1 MNRMMKDLSA
11 TALSYRQGK
20 LYILDQRKLPG
31 EEDWHACTST
41 DELIAL
47 IRGLAIRG
55 APLIGIAATLW
66 IGHCASQ
73 GCSRNELGNTI
84 ARLRDSRPTAVNL
97 MNYLERL
104 QKLLDAGA
112 DERSL
117 ADEAVAIFEEDVA
130 LCDAIAGHGAA
141 LIEHNDRILTHC
153 NTGSLATAGVGTAIG
168 VITRAHQQ
176 GKHIHVWV
184 DETRP
189 LLQGA
194 RLTAWEMEKAGIP
207 YQLICDCASAGLMA
221 AGQVDRILV
230 GADRIA
236 SNGDFANKTGTYML
250 AVLANHHGVPF
261 YVVAPGTTIDR
272 QCHDGTSIPI
282 EQRGSDEVRGAT
294 GSFGTCNWAPV
305 EAPVYNPAFDVTP
318 ASLVSGWILDSG
330 VYDLDDVNAGALR

>member
-1 MNRMMKDLSA
+1 MKDLVS
-11 TALSYRQGK
+11 TALRYRQGK

-31 EEDWHACTST
+31 EEDWHGCTSA

-66 IGHCASQ
+66 IGHCATQ
-73 GCSRNELGNTI
+73 GCSRNELVNTI
-84 ARLRDSRPTAVNL
+84 ARLRDARPTAVNL
-97 MNYLERL
+97 MNYLGRL
-104 QKLLDAGA
+104 QTLLETGA
-112 DERSL
+112 DELSL

-141 LIEHNDRILTHC
+141 LVEHNDRILTHC

-176 GKHIHVWV
+176 GKHIRVWV

-236 SNGDFANKTGTYML
+236 SNGDFANKVGTYTL
-250 AVLANHHGVPF
+250 AVLARHHAIPF
-261 YVVAPGTTIDR
+261 YVVAPHTTVDR
-272 QCHDGTSIPI
+272 QCNDGISIPI
-282 EQRGSDEVRGAT
+282 EQRSADEVRGVT
-294 GSFGTCNWAPV
+294 GSFGSCNWAPAG
-305 EAPVYNPAFDVTP
+305 APVYNPAFDVTP
-318 ASLVSGWILDSG
+318 ATLVSGWILDSG

>member
-1 MNRMMKDLSA
+1 MKDLVS
-11 TALSYRQGK
+11 TALRYQQGK
-20 LYILDQRKLPG
+20 LYILDQRQLPAAQ
-31 EEDWHACTST
+31 DWHACTSA

-66 IGHCASQ
+66 IGHCATL

-84 ARLRDSRPTAVNL
+84 ARLCESRPTAVNL

-112 DERSL
+112 DELSL

-130 LCDAIAGHGAA
+130 LCDAIAGHGDA
-141 LIEHNDRILTHC
+141 LVEHDDRILTHC

-168 VITRAHQQ
+168 VINRAHQQ
-176 GKHIHVWV
+176 GKNIRVWV

-194 RLTAWEMEKAGIP
+194 RLTAWEMDKAGIP
-207 YQLICDCASAGLMA
+207 YQLICDSASAGLMA

-236 SNGDFANKTGTYML
+236 SNGDFANKVGTYTL
-250 AVLANHHGVPF
+250 AVLARHHAIPF
-261 YVVAPGTTIDR
+261 YVVAPHTTVDR
-272 QCHDGTSIPI
+272 QCNDGIAIPI
-282 EQRGSDEVRGAT
+282 EQRSA
-294 GSFGTCNWAPV
+294 
-305 EAPVYNPAFDVTP
+305 
-318 ASLVSGWILDSG
+318 
-330 VYDLDDVNAGALR
+330 